1 MWMTKKKKNH
11 YILTKKGFRTVIF
24 LTLNSN
30 LIQNYYNK

>member
-1 MWMTKKKKNH
+1 MWMTKKKKKKH

-30 LIQNYYNK
+30 LI